1 MVYINLSNLETA
13 IINRLEPITTSRLI
27 NVRGF
32 PDDIDIENYATSG
45 MGVCLVG
52 ISGSSSSKPTN
63 VFNAE
68 HTQISTLNIE
78 LVLLQRGTKTY
89 RACYP
94 TIEQIIQLLAGYK
107 PIMLPGNSR
116 NSMLWLEGWT
126 YKGVTKNEK
135 LWTYSIRFGME
146 LYTVN
151 GACT

>member
-1 MVYINLSNLETA
+1 MSYINLSNLEKA
-13 IINRLEPITTSRLI
+13 IISRLEPITTSRLI

-32 PDDIDIENYATSG
+32 PDSLDIENYATSG

-63 VFNAE
+63 VFSAE
-68 HTQISTLNIE
+68 HAQISTLNIE

-107 PIMLPGNSR
+107 PLNSNR
-116 NSMLWLEGWT
+116 SSKLWHEGWS
-126 YKGVTKNEK
+126 YKGITKNEK

-151 GACT
+151 GACI